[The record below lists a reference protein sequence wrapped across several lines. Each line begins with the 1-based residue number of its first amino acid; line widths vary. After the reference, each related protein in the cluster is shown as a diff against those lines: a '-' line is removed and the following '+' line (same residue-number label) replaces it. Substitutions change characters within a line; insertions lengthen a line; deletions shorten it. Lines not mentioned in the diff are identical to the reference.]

1 MNVTD
6 ITQEPYTTYYSPTP
20 VKENKTPYIAI
31 TFATF
36 SVLVILSNSI
46 FLVFYLISGHKT
58 AHGFFVMSLCIGNCL
73 IGCSASLS
81 TLQSIITGTPYV
93 CSIST
98 WTLTWGIIFNICITF
113 WICLERYIIVHH
125 VPMKNVQWM
134 QKNRRQIVSGTA
146 LGIAIYLTILFACT
160 GDNKVVICD
169 GIHLFRHLY
178 PVYAG
183 MTSVPVFCFLLA
195 TVVLYR
201 KTLVRLSQLKR
212 KENSALKRKTK
223 TNLHVKRTTPEKI
236 PPLSE
241 QSESSEC
248 QQTRTINLSTIE
260 FNDITNDIYSKTNKK
275 VLTTTSNT
283 SRQITSTEEK
293 RSEKSHESINWQ
305 TKAHKNVRVIICQVS
320 LYSLSLIAGQ
330 IAANFGAFQI
340 RSFFMAVMLLCVF
353 ISPFV
358 YVVRVQEVKVAIQK
372 AFRCND
378 NTVDIS
384 TEFQD

>member
-1 MNVTD
+1 MNLTD
-6 ITQEPYTTYYSPTP
+6 ITQEPYTTYYTQAS
-20 VKENKTPYIAI
+20 VEENKTSYIAI
-31 TFATF
+31 IFATF
-36 SVLVILSNSI
+36 SVLIILSNSI
-46 FLVFYLISGHKT
+46 FLVFYLTSGHKT
-58 AHGFFVMSLCIGNCL
+58 AHGFFVMSLCLGNCL
-73 IGCSASLS
+73 IGCSAFLS
-81 TLQSIITGTPYV
+81 TLQYLISGTPYV

-98 WTLTWGIIFNICITF
+98 WTLTWGIIFNICVTF

-134 QKNRRQIVSGTA
+134 QKNRKQIVSGTA

-160 GDNKVVICD
+160 GDNNVVICD

-183 MTSVPVFCFLLA
+183 MTSVPVFCFLLT

-201 KTLVRLSQLKR
+201 KTLVRLSKLTK
-212 KENSALKRKTK
+212 KENSTLEKKKK
-223 TNLHVKRTTPEKI
+223 TNLQVRRTTPEKI
-236 PPLSE
+236 SPLNE
-241 QSESSEC
+241 QSDTSKF

-260 FNDITNDIYSKTNKK
+260 LDDITNDIYSTMNKNVSTTN
-275 VLTTTSNT
+275 SNT
-283 SRQITSTEEK
+283 TGQFKSAEEK
-293 RSEKSHESINWQ
+293 RTEKSQESINWQ
-305 TKAHKNVRVIICQVS
+305 TKAQKNVRVIICQVS

-330 IAANFGAFQI
+330 IAANFGGVQI
-340 RSFFMAVMLLCVF
+340 RSFFIAIMLLCVF

-372 AFRCND
+372 AFRCTD

-384 TEFQD
+384 TEF